1 MPSDPFQMAMIH
13 RTFRN
18 EFGHISELVRAVTPR
33 DTKRSGIVGSYCD
46 NMISVLHH
54 HRAAEEWQTFID
66 RGAAYVNPRNLW
78 FALAYAGFLLR
89 DGTPDEQRRFIEAVP
104 LPLRV
109 TLKLLGGRARSA
121 YRTRLYGD
129 GD

>member
-18 EFGHISELVRAVTPR
+18 EFGHISGLIRAVAPH
-33 DTKRSGIVGSYCD
+33 DTKRSGVVGSYCD

-54 HRAAEEWQTFID
+54 HHAAE
-66 RGAAYVNPRNLW
+66 
-78 FALAYAGFLLR
+78 
-89 DGTPDEQRRFIEAVP
+89 DEVEAVP
-104 LPLRV
+104 LPLRL
-109 TLKLLGGRARSA
+109 TLKLLGGRAYSA

>member
-1 MPSDPFQMAMIH
+1 M
-13 RTFRN
+13 
-18 EFGHISELVRAVTPR
+18 
-33 DTKRSGIVGSYCD
+33 
-46 NMISVLHH
+46 LHH
-54 HRAAEEWQTFID
+54 HHAAEEWQTFID

-89 DGTPDEQRRFIEAVP
+89 DGTPDERRRFIEAVP

-109 TLKLLGGRARSA
+109 TLKLLGGRAHSA
-121 YRTRLYGD
+121 YRTKLYGD